1 VDEEVVN
8 EKQRIVKG
16 PDSAMVPAL
25 EKMNSLEGCNEL
37 DDHGGLG
44 TVIHLYLIW
53 RGRRCG
59 STSRPAVI
67 WSAPSLFEANHLS
80 EAVLML

>member
-1 VDEEVVN
+1 MDEEVVN

-25 EKMNSLEGCNEL
+25 EKMSSLEGCNEL

-59 STSRPAVI
+59 RPADQQ
-67 WSAPSLFEANHLS
+67 
-80 EAVLML
+80 